1 MEQNITPIKNRLR
14 ELDFLRGIAIILVI
28 LRHQSLFDFLHTMG
42 WIGVDLFFVLSG
54 FLVSGLL
61 FKEYQK
67 FGSIKPKLFLIRS
80 GFKIYPIFYLTAVLY
95 AIPRVILHKLE
106 IKKLIYEMIF
116 IQNYALNWGYLYRAS
131 WSLAVEEHF
140 YFALALLLWLIFNK
154 KIMSFEIKTSQFS
167 NFEKLLVF
175 ILMLILGLRVFSNF
189 YFPDE
194 NVHNTTMTH
203 LRIDSLF
210 FGVLIGYWYYFKQDK
225 LSNFY
230 QRHQTKLLIL
240 AFTMLSFTPFIDG
253 LKSFFV
259 KTLGFTMLYLSFGI
273 LLIHFLLVKNV
284 NNQINS
290 LFSVGVVNFVSKIGF
305 CSYSIY
311 VIHSLVIFSVALLQ
325 IKNRFLSFSLVFSLS
340 VIAGFIMTYKIE
352 KFFLNYRDKYSQA
365 EQFKY
370 SITFIIAK
378 K

>member
-290 LFSVGVVNFVSKIGF
+290 
-305 CSYSIY
+305 
-311 VIHSLVIFSVALLQ
+311 
-325 IKNRFLSFSLVFSLS
+325 
-340 VIAGFIMTYKIE
+340 
-352 KFFLNYRDKYSQA
+352 
-365 EQFKY
+365 
-370 SITFIIAK
+370 
-378 K
+378 